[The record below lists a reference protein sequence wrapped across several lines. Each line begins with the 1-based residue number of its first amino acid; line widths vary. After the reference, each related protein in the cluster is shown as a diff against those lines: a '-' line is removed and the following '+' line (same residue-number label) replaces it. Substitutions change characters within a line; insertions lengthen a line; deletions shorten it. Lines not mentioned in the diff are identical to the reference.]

1 MNISSPEHV
10 PRVAEPAYE
19 IYAFQYAINPAV
31 PKSIFIFGGGLDGEI
46 LKNIPY
52 SYWVIVGNGKKV
64 AFDTGYSD
72 VEFAKKRGFLNY
84 QSPKEMLAKI
94 NLKPEEITDVV
105 ISHMHWDH
113 AGNVPAFA
121 NAEKIWVQR
130 EELEFTAGRGL
141 QSRLTI
147 PYIKLEDII
156 EVIKANAAGRV
167 ELLEGDHL
175 LFPGMD
181 LYVVPRGHSYASQFM
196 VVNTKSGPVVLAADC
211 ASTWDNINTNTP
223 GVIAIDMIETEKGIK
238 RMKSYVKDIKDIIPG
253 HEPKVFEVYPQIAPG
268 IAKIR

>member
-1 MNISSPEHV
+1 MNRGLPDLVSRAADPV
-10 PRVAEPAYE
+10 YE
-19 IYAFQYAINPAV
+19 IYAFKYAINPAV
-31 PKSIFIFGGGLDGEI
+31 PKSIFIFGGGLDGEV

-52 SYWVIVGNGKKV
+52 SYWVIVGNGKKI

-72 VEFAKKRGFLNY
+72 VESAKKRGFVNY
-84 QSPKEMLAKI
+84 QSPKEMLSKI

-121 NAEKIWVQR
+121 NAEKIWIQR
-130 EELEFTAGRGL
+130 EEFEFTTGRGL

-147 PYIKLEDII
+147 PFLKLEDIM
-156 EVIKANAAGRV
+156 EVLKANAVGRV

-175 LFPGMD
+175 LFPGIV
-181 LYVVPRGHSYASQFM
+181 LYAVPRGHSYASQFM
-196 VVNTKSGPVVLAADC
+196 VVNTRSGPVVMAADC

-223 GVIAIDMIETEKGIK
+223 GVIAIDLLEAEKGIK
-238 RMKSYVKDIKDIIPG
+238 KMRSFVKETKDIIPG
-253 HEPKVFEVYPQIAPG
+253 HEPRVFEVYPQIAPG
-268 IAKIR
+268 VAKIR